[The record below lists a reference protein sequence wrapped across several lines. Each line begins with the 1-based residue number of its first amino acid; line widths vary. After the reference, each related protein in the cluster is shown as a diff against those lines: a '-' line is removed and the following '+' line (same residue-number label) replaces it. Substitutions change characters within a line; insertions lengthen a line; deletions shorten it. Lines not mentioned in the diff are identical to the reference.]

1 MLCLLLL
8 IGQDLKVNRHMMS
21 NMKDVC
27 QDLLKTSLD
36 DLEEWRKDQPMLRW
50 NALALTWISEMKK
63 ILLIVTYPS
72 LELSSR

>member
-50 NALALTWISEMKK
+50 NALALT
-63 ILLIVTYPS
+63 
-72 LELSSR
+72 